1 MKRLIYFL
9 SFFIFIGLVSC
20 GESDSERALRLQ
32 KEELASVQAE
42 LDRVNEEKRIAD
54 SIAASTLTI
63 LKQPIHTISDKE
75 MIKLYGITVKS
86 LGSDFI
92 NSEYPNLKPTFS
104 ILARKFYTIGSD
116 EFVFSVLG
124 ITNPND
130 IHMYTGTTSV
140 ALMKYFDCSW
150 QLQSIKKDLGGGF
163 GFGQPADIEGVYQFG
178 RTNLAVSLVGGYA
191 QSGLEESG
199 RELIGFIDNE
209 VVSIYQGEKSY
220 TQADVFGEFDESG
233 GMNIDESRTTDFTF
247 EKTENAFYNMKIISK
262 ALGKKTK
269 SSVLNF
275 DESKK
280 KYR

>member
-1 MKRLIYFL
+1 MNRLIYFL
-9 SFFIFIGLVSC
+9 SFFIFIGVLSC

-32 KEELASVQAE
+32 KEKLALVQAE

-63 LKQPIHTISDKE
+63 LKQPIHPISDKE

-86 LGSDFI
+86 LGGDFI
-92 NSEYPNLKPTFS
+92 NPEIPSLKPKFS
-104 ILARKFYTIGSD
+104 ILVRKFYTIGKD

-130 IHMYTGTTSV
+130 LHLYTGTTSV
-140 ALMKYFDCSW
+140 ALMKYFDGSW

-191 QSGLEESG
+191 QSGIEESS
-199 RELIGFIDNE
+199 RELIGVLDQS
-209 VVSIYQGEKSY
+209 VVSIYLVDKSY
-220 TQADVFGEFDESG
+220 NNEASVGMFDDSENFKVENRSSEISFNKSENSYYKLELIAKSFG
-233 GMNIDESRTTDFTF
+233 RVV
-247 EKTENAFYNMKIISK
+247 KT
-262 ALGKKTK
+262 
-269 SSVLNF
+269 SVLNF

-280 KYR
+280 KYL

>member
-116 EFVFSVLG
+116 EFLFSVLG

-130 IHMYTGTTSV
+130 FHMSMGTTSV
-140 ALMKYFDCSW
+140 ALMKYVNGIW
-150 QLQSIKKDLGGGF
+150 QLKSIKKDLGGGI
-163 GFGQPADIEGVYQFG
+163 GYGEPASVEGIYQFG
-178 RTNLAVSLVGGYA
+178 RTNLAVSLEAGYG
-191 QSGLEESG
+191 QSGIEESS
-199 RELIGFIDNE
+199 RELIGVVEQSI
-209 VVSIYQGEKSY
+209 VSIYQGDKSFNNEAGAGMFDDSENFKVEDRSSEISFKKSENSY
-220 TQADVFGEFDESG
+220 YKLELIHKSFGRVVK
-233 GMNIDESRTTDFTF
+233 N
-247 EKTENAFYNMKIISK
+247 
-262 ALGKKTK
+262 
-269 SSVLNF
+269 SVLNF

>member
-9 SFFIFIGLVSC
+9 SFFIFIVLVSC

-63 LKQPIHTISDKE
+63 IKQPIHSISDKE

-92 NSEYPNLKPTFS
+92 NPENPSLKPKFS
-104 ILARKFYTIGSD
+104 ILVRKFYTIGKD

-140 ALMKYFDCSW
+140 ALMKYFDGSW

-191 QSGLEESG
+191 QSGIEESS
-199 RELIGFIDNE
+199 RELIGVLDQS
-209 VVSIYQGEKSY
+209 VVSIYLVDKSY
-220 TQADVFGEFDESG
+220 NNEASVGMFDDSENFKVENRSSEISFKKSENSYYKLELIAKSFG
-233 GMNIDESRTTDFTF
+233 RVV
-247 EKTENAFYNMKIISK
+247 KT
-262 ALGKKTK
+262 
-269 SSVLNF
+269 SVLNF

-280 KYR
+280 KYL

>member
-32 KEELASVQAE
+32 KEKLALVQAE

-63 LKQPIHTISDKE
+63 LKQPIHPISDKE
-75 MIKLYGITVKS
+75 MIKLYGITTKS

-92 NSEYPNLKPTFS
+92 NSQNPSLKPKFS
-104 ILARKFYTIGSD
+104 ILVRKFYTIGKD

-130 IHMYTGTTSV
+130 LHLYTGTTSV
-140 ALMKYFDCSW
+140 ALMKYFDGSW

-163 GFGQPADIEGVYQFG
+163 GYGQPAEIEGVYQFG

-191 QSGLEESG
+191 QSGIEESS
-199 RELIGFIDNE
+199 RELIGVLDQS
-209 VVSIYQGEKSY
+209 VVSIYLVDKSY
-220 TQADVFGEFDESG
+220 NNVASVGMFDDSENFKVENRSSEISFKKSENSYYKLELIAKSFG
-233 GMNIDESRTTDFTF
+233 RVV
-247 EKTENAFYNMKIISK
+247 KT
-262 ALGKKTK
+262 
-269 SSVLNF
+269 SVLNF

-280 KYR
+280 KYL

>member
-42 LDRVNEEKRIAD
+42 LNRVNEEKRITD
-54 SIAASTLTI
+54 SIAENTMTI
-63 LKQPIHTISDKE
+63 LRQPIHSISDRE
-75 MIKLYGITVKS
+75 IIKLFGITIRS

-92 NSEYPNLKPTFS
+92 NPEIPSLKPKFS

-116 EFVFSVLG
+116 EFLFSVLG

-130 IHMYTGTTSV
+130 FHMSMGTTSV
-140 ALMKYFDCSW
+140 ALMKYSDGVW
-150 QLQSIKKDLGGGF
+150 KLKSIKNNLGGGY
-163 GFGQPADIEGVYQFG
+163 GWGEPANVEGIYQFG
-178 RTNLAVSLVGGYA
+178 RTNLAVSLEAGYA
-191 QSGLEESG
+191 QGANEMTQ
-199 RELIGFIDNE
+199 RELIG
-209 VVSIYQGEKSY
+209 VVDFSVTPIYQGEHTYSA
-220 TQADVFGEFDESG
+220 ADILESNEGFDGVE
-233 GMNIDESRTTDFTF
+233 IEEYRETDFTF

-262 ALGKKTK
+262 ASGKKTK